1 MINLK
6 EMRNVFQDN
15 TNNKAKAQERRQCC
29 FDLVI

>member
-15 TNNKAKAQERRQCC
+15 TSNKAKAQERRQCC
-29 FDLVI
+29 FDLFI